1 MRKENTG
8 ETIVTIIIIIKYV
21 YEKYIQNDVTAHYG
35 IIYVMKD
42 VNYANIAGT
51 WRLSEWNGEKID
63 GDTRYYYIKFD
74 RKEKDGKRSYTIYTN
89 LNSATSQQIP
99 GSFTL
104 NKEEDYGD
112 VISGTYY
119 YQLDTDDEWEYS
131 YIVSGLTDISMVWT
145 AKEDMGEIKVYTR
158 CEDIPSDILTGTR
171 TSF

>member
-1 MRKENTG
+1 MVLSIDKGLLPQKNEITFHFMLDGIPVRPCERRIQVKLLYNNNYY
-8 ETIVTIIIIIKYV
+8 KYV

-35 IIYVMKD
+35 IIYVMWRRDEVKLPDMKD

-99 GSFTL
+99 GSF
-104 NKEEDYGD
+104 
-112 VISGTYY
+112 
-119 YQLDTDDEWEYS
+119 YS
-131 YIVSGLTDISMVWT
+131 
-145 AKEDMGEIKVYTR
+145 E
-158 CEDIPSDILTGTR
+158 
-171 TSF
+171 

>member
-1 MRKENTG
+1 M
-8 ETIVTIIIIIKYV
+8 Y
-21 YEKYIQNDVTAHYG
+21 H
-35 IIYVMKD
+35 
-42 VNYANIAGT
+42 
-51 WRLSEWNGEKID
+51 RLSFLHSIHSIAK
-63 GDTRYYYIKFD
+63 
-74 RKEKDGKRSYTIYTN
+74 
-89 LNSATSQQIP
+89 SQQIP

>member
-1 MRKENTG
+1 MYMKNIFKMMLLLTMALFMSCGDDDEVKLPDT
-8 ETIVTIIIIIKYV
+8 
-21 YEKYIQNDVTAHYG
+21 
-35 IIYVMKD
+35 KD

-51 WRLSEWNGEKID
+51 CRLSEWNGEKID